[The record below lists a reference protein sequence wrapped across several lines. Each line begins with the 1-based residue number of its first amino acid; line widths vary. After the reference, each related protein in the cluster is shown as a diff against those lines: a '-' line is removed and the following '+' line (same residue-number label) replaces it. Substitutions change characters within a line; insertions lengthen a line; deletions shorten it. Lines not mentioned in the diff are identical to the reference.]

1 MHNYWIG
8 IMALAFVIAMAT
20 WLLLVFNA
28 GRPGPREPQ
37 ESAPHREVIGGEF
50 EAREGG
56 RQLMPHPAQPSEPP
70 HVPAQAGASSDAD
83 AERPRQKMPAAA
95 EQTSA
100 EVPAQRPA
108 EMPEHTSVW
117 GDRP

>member
-8 IMALAFVIAMAT
+8 IMALAFVLAMAT

-28 GRPGPREPQ
+28 DRRQGPGKTQ
-37 ESAPHREVIGGEF
+37 DSSPHREVIGGEF

-70 HVPAQAGASSDAD
+70 HVPAQPGAGS
-83 AERPRQKMPAAA
+83 ELPRQRMPAAA
-95 EQTSA
+95 ERSSA
-100 EVPAQRPA
+100 EVPAQETAEPPPRAPA
-108 EMPEHTSVW
+108 RV
-117 GDRP
+117 DRP